1 MSAILKPHAV
11 VEILGEPRKVAV
23 KLDHI
28 EITYW
33 SVPAKM
39 KSHKGKTYQSAVT
52 FESLEDAIELSI
64 GDTFLR

>member
-1 MSAILKPHAV
+1 MLKQHV
-11 VEILGEPRKVAV
+11 VIEILGEPRKMAV

-52 FESLEDAIELSI
+52 FETLEKAVTLKV
-64 GDTFLR
+64 GDIFLR

>member
-1 MSAILKPHAV
+1 MLKQHTV
-11 VEILGEPRKVAV
+11 TEILGEPRKMAV

-52 FESLEDAIELSI
+52 FETLEKAVTLKV
-64 GDTFLR
+64 GDVFLR

>member
-1 MSAILKPHAV
+1 MLKQHIV
-11 VEILGEPRKVAV
+11 TEILGEPRKMAV

-52 FESLEDAIELSI
+52 FETLEKAVTLNV
-64 GDTFLR
+64 GDVFLR

>member
-1 MSAILKPHAV
+1 MLKQHIV
-11 VEILGEPRKVAV
+11 TEILGEPRKMAV

-52 FESLEDAIELSI
+52 FETLEKAVTLKV
-64 GDTFLR
+64 GDVFLR